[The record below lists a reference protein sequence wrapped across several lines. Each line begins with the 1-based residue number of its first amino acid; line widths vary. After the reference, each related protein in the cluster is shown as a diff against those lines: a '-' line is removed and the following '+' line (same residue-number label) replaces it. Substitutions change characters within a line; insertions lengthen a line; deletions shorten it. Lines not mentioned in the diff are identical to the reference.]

1 MDVDIVI
8 KELKHRF
15 NNTEK
20 LYHYT
25 TFESAIKILQS
36 RTLLFG
42 RLKDMNDINEL
53 YRPMVP
59 EFNPSHRFENND
71 KLYDNL
77 NKEINKYQQ
86 ISLTKDGR
94 RYGFDI
100 PAMWGHYANNGNGVC
115 LVFDKN
121 RFVNRLKDG
130 QKRHLL
136 YGKII
141 YTNDYSPTIFC
152 RTKADDSVIPLTKKE
167 EKDLFFHKTKDWQY
181 EQEYRVLIKSD
192 SESRE
197 KLEFQDS
204 LIAVVMHNADYS
216 KSFYDSVEYGI
227 INRIK
232 ETNIPMLEHRMWFE
246 DKQLNVEGKT
256 IWSSNPINYEGFTS
270 KAIEMADR
278 EEI

>member
-1 MDVDIVI
+1 MCIEEI
-8 KELKHRF
+8 KQRF
-15 NNTEK
+15 NNTER

-25 TFESAIKILQS
+25 PFDSAIKILQS

-59 EFNPSHRFENND
+59 EFNPSHLFENND

-77 NKEINKYQQ
+77 DKEINKYQQ

-94 RYGFDI
+94 RFGFDI
-100 PAMWGHYANNGNGVC
+100 PAMWGHYANKGKGVC
-115 LVFDKN
+115 LVFDKK
-121 RFVNRLKDG
+121 RLVNRLKG
-130 QKRHLL
+130 EQKRHLL
-136 YGKII
+136 YGKIV
-141 YTNDYSPTIFC
+141 YTNSFFPTIIC
-152 RTKADDSVIPLTKKE
+152 QTKADDSVIPLTRKE

-204 LIAVVMHNADYS
+204 LIAVVMHNAESVALDQTI
-216 KSFYDSVEYGI
+216 FDSIEFQI
-227 INRIK
+227 IDKIISSY
-232 ETNIPMLEHRMWFE
+232 TQVIPVLEHCMFLQE
-246 DKQLNVEGKT
+246 TLLKTEKHT
-256 IWSSNPINYEGFTS
+256 IWSSNPINYDNL
-270 KAIEMADR
+270 ILDV
-278 EEI
+278 

>member
-1 MDVDIVI
+1 MNTEEI
-8 KELKHRF
+8 KKRF
-15 NNTEK
+15 NSVEK

-25 TFESAIKILQS
+25 TFDSAIKILQS

-59 EFNPSHRFENND
+59 DFNPNRQAGNND
-71 KLYDNL
+71 RLYDNL
-77 NKEINKYQQ
+77 DKETNRYQQ
-86 ISLTKDGR
+86 ISLTMDGR

-100 PAMWGHYANNGNGVC
+100 PAMWGHYANKGKGMC

-121 RFVNRLKDG
+121 NFVNRLKG
-130 QKRHLL
+130 EQKRHLL

-141 YTNDYSPTIFC
+141 YTNDFSPTIIC

-204 LIAVVMHNADYS
+204 LIAVVMHNAESVALDQTI
-216 KSFYDSVEYGI
+216 FDSIEFKI
-227 INRIK
+227 IDKIVSSY
-232 ETNIPMLEHRMWFE
+232 TQVTPVLEHCMFFQE
-246 DKQLNVEGKT
+246 TLLKTEEHT
-256 IWSSNPINYEGFTS
+256 IWSSNPINDDN
-270 KAIEMADR
+270 IILDV
-278 EEI
+278 